1 MTPALAGGCR
11 GCARAERGVPGRKT
25 SPGTTAAGRTE
36 RGNAITIQD
45 RADASRPRPAR
56 PQVAVI
62 GAGVAGLTAA
72 YLLQRV
78 YDVTLYEAQDRLG
91 GHAHT
96 HDIAAAGGRLLAL
109 DSGFLVHNT
118 RTYPNLIR
126 LFGELGVA
134 TQDTEMSMSVRC
146 EGCGLEYAGSRG
158 PLGLFPAVGSVT
170 RPEYLAALAAV
181 PGFYRDARHL
191 LQSPGLQPVALGEF
205 LRQGGYRHYFVTH
218 FVIPLVAAVWSC
230 PPAEA
235 LAYPARYLFEFLDHH
250 GMLRVGRAPGW
261 RTVTGG
267 SRSYVERIA
276 KQLTTVAA
284 GVPVRAIRRVAGG
297 VDVHDGDG
305 GTRHFARV
313 VIAAHPDEALRMLD
327 PPTAAERQV
336 LGAFRYTSSQV
347 LLHTDASLLPR
358 ARAARASWN
367 YLLQDC
373 SATAAS
379 VHVSYHLNRLQG
391 LDEPTDYL
399 VTLNTLDRVRPQRVL
414 ARMTYGH
421 PVYDQRSVAAQRRL
435 AELNTPT
442 LAYAGAYHG
451 WGFHEDGCRSGIEAA
466 RALGVDW

>member
-1 MTPALAGGCR
+1 M
-11 GCARAERGVPGRKT
+11 
-25 SPGTTAAGRTE
+25 
-36 RGNAITIQD
+36 TIQGQGNG
-45 RADASRPRPAR
+45 RRRPDR
-56 PQVAVI
+56 PQVAVV
-62 GAGVAGLTAA
+62 GAGMAGLTAA
-72 YLLQRV
+72 YLLQRA

-96 HDIAAAGGRLLAL
+96 HDIATADGRLVAL

-158 PLGLFPAVGSVT
+158 PLGLFPAMGSVA

-181 PGFYRDARHL
+181 PGFYRDARRL
-191 LQSPGLQPVALGEF
+191 LASPGPEPLSLGEV
-205 LRQGGYRHYFVTH
+205 LRQGGYRRYFVTH
-218 FVIPLVAAVWSC
+218 FVIPLVAAVWSW

-250 GMLRVGRAPGW
+250 GMLRVGRSPGW
-261 RTVTGG
+261 RTLTGG
-267 SRSYVERIA
+267 SRSYVEQIA

-284 GVPVRAIRRVAGG
+284 GVPVRAISRVTGG
-297 VDVHDGDG
+297 VDIRDDGG
-305 GTRHFARV
+305 GTRHFAGA
-313 VIAAHPDEALRMLD
+313 VIATHPGEALQMLD
-327 PPTAAERQV
+327 PPTAAERDV

-347 LLHTDASLLPR
+347 VLHTDARLLPR

-367 YLLQDC
+367 YLLRDC
-373 SATAAS
+373 SATAAD

-391 LDEPTDYL
+391 LDEPIDYL
-399 VTLNTLDRVRPQRVL
+399 VTLNALDRVRPQRML
-414 ARMTYGH
+414 ASMTYGH
-421 PVYDQRSVAAQRRL
+421 PIYDQRSVAAQRRL

-466 RALGVDW
+466 RALGADC